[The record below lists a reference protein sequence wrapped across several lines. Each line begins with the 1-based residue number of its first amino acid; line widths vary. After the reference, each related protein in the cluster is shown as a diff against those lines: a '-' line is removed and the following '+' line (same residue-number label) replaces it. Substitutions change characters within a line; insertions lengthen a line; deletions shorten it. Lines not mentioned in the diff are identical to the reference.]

1 MSSNQVSN
9 IALTAAIVIIG
20 VVAPF
25 CSDMTAYGFWL
36 GFIATMAMVTLFR
49 IRGFG
54 FVEPTYTGLIVI
66 LAVIALMPSSVI
78 EMSLAGFLDGIIEAI
93 LYYAGIMLTQG
104 ILNYGLRMLI
114 RSQVD
119 RK

>member
-1 MSSNQVSN
+1 MSSKQISN
-9 IALTAAIVIIG
+9 ITLSTAIIITG

-25 CSDMTAYGFWL
+25 YSDMAAYGFWL

-54 FVEPTYTGLIVI
+54 FIEPTYTGLIVI

-78 EMSLAGFLDGIIEAI
+78 EMSLAGYLEGICEAL

-104 ILNYGLRMLI
+104 ILNYGLQMLI
-114 RSQVD
+114 RSQTN